1 VNRAATSAALRR
13 NSAGLTLALGAFG
26 LALLISF
33 AVPAIP
39 TLTAC
44 VVLGILFTALPWR
57 DSVRTTVKP
66 GLAIAA
72 RRLLRIG
79 VVLLGFKLSLMTIA
93 ELGGL
98 VLGMIVAIVVITFFF
113 TWGLGRMMRLPGQ
126 QPMLLAAGFS
136 ICGASAIGAMAGMTR
151 AKDSDTATPIALVTL
166 CGTLAIAL
174 LPALRPLLG
183 LDAAEFGMWVGASVH
198 DVGQVVATAQIAGAT
213 ALAVAVVVKLT
224 RVAMLAPMV
233 ALAGILVARSDRKAA
248 ANAASA
254 EGVETAAASTSSAAA
269 ASGDLRGAGAVPKAV
284 KRPAIL
290 PLFVVGFLSAVLVR
304 TFVPLPDGFLEVA
317 AYGQELVLG
326 MALFAL
332 GAAISI
338 DTLIRTGG
346 RALAVALISWAII
359 ALLSLSAVEVACAAG
374 VAALG

>member
-1 VNRAATSAALRR
+1 MNSPQEQTAFRR
-13 NSAGLTLALGAFG
+13 ISPGLGLALGAFG

-33 AVPAIP
+33 LVPAIP

-44 VVLGILFTALPWR
+44 VVLGILFSALPWR
-57 DSVRTTVKP
+57 TAVRSEVKP

-79 VVLLGFKLSLMTIA
+79 VVLLGFKLSLVNIA
-93 ELGGL
+93 ELGWL
-98 VLGMIVAIVVITFFF
+98 VLGMIVAIVIITFFF
-113 TWGLGRMMRLPGQ
+113 TWGLGRMLRLPGQ
-126 QPMLLAAGFS
+126 QPILIAAGFS

-183 LDAAEFGMWVGASVH
+183 LDTAEFGMWVGASVH

-233 ALAGILVARSDRKAA
+233 ALAGVVVARSDRRAA
-248 ANAASA
+248 IA
-254 EGVETAAASTSSAAA
+254 GTLTAADSASIDSAAQLTRA
-269 ASGDLRGAGAVPKAV
+269 

-290 PLFVVGFLSAVLVR
+290 PLFVVGFLAAVLVR
-304 TFVPLPDGFLEVA
+304 TFAPLPDGFLEVA

-326 MALFAL
+326 MALFGL
-332 GAAISI
+332 GASISLGN
-338 DTLIRTGG
+338 LIRTGG
-346 RALAVALISWAII
+346 RALGVALISWAVI
-359 ALLSLSAVEVACAAG
+359 ALLSLGAVEIARAAG

>member
-1 VNRAATSAALRR
+1 MNNPQEQTAFRR
-13 NSAGLTLALGAFG
+13 ISPGLGLALGAFG

-33 AVPAIP
+33 LVAAIP

-44 VVLGILFTALPWR
+44 VVLGILFSALPWR
-57 DSVRTTVKP
+57 NAVRSEVKP

-79 VVLLGFKLSLMTIA
+79 VVLLGFKLSLVNIA
-93 ELGGL
+93 ELGWL
-98 VLGMIVAIVVITFFF
+98 VLGMIVLIVVITFFF
-113 TWGLGRMMRLPGQ
+113 TWGLGRMLRLPGQ
-126 QPMLLAAGFS
+126 QPMLIAAGFS

-151 AKDSDTATPIALVTL
+151 AKDSDTATPVALVTL

-183 LDAAEFGMWVGASVH
+183 LDTAEFGMWVGASVH

-233 ALAGILVARSDRKAA
+233 ALAGVVVARSDRKAA
-248 ANAASA
+248 AAANTTEAVNDNALGANAADA
-254 EGVETAAASTSSAAA
+254 NAL
-269 ASGDLRGAGAVPKAV
+269 DLKPA

-290 PLFVVGFLSAVLVR
+290 PLFVVGFLAAVLVR

-317 AYGQELVLG
+317 AYVQELVLG
-326 MALFAL
+326 MALFGL
-332 GAAISI
+332 GASISI
-338 DTLIRTGG
+338 GNLVRTGG
-346 RALAVALISWAII
+346 RALVVALISWAVI
-359 ALLSLSAVEVACAAG
+359 ALLSYGAVEIARAAG

>member
-1 VNRAATSAALRR
+1 MNNLQVPTAFRR
-13 NSAGLTLALGAFG
+13 NSPGLG
-26 LALLISF
+26 LALAAFALAVLISF
-33 AVPAIP
+33 LVPAIP

-44 VVLGILFTALPWR
+44 VVLGILFAALPWR
-57 DSVRTTVKP
+57 GSVRAEVKP

-79 VVLLGFKLSLMTIA
+79 VVLLGFKLSLVNIA
-93 ELGGL
+93 ELGWL

-113 TWGLGRMMRLPGQ
+113 TWGIGRMLRLPGQ
-126 QPMLLAAGFS
+126 QSVLIAAGFS
-136 ICGASAIGAMAGMTR
+136 ICGASAIGAMAGVTR

-183 LDAAEFGMWVGASVH
+183 LDTAEFGMWVGASVH

-233 ALAGILVARSDRKAA
+233 ALAGVVAARADR
-248 ANAASA
+248 
-254 EGVETAAASTSSAAA
+254 VQAAA
-269 ASGDLRGAGAVPKAV
+269 ASAAGEPAADRGEV

-290 PLFVVGFLSAVLVR
+290 PLFVVGFLAAVLVR
-304 TFVPLPDGFLEVA
+304 TFVPLSDGFLEAA

-326 MALFAL
+326 MALFGL
-332 GAAISI
+332 GASISI
-338 DTLIRTGG
+338 GNLVRTGG
-346 RALAVALISWAII
+346 RALVVALISWAVI
-359 ALLSLSAVEVACAAG
+359 ALLSYGAVEIARAAG

>member
-1 VNRAATSAALRR
+1 MNNVQVPTAFRR
-13 NSAGLTLALGAFG
+13 NSPGLGLALAAFA

-33 AVPAIP
+33 LVPAIP

-44 VVLGILFTALPWR
+44 VVLGILFAALPWR
-57 DSVRTTVKP
+57 GSVRAEVKP

-79 VVLLGFKLSLMTIA
+79 VVLLGFKLSLVNIA
-93 ELGGL
+93 ELGWL
-98 VLGMIVAIVVITFFF
+98 VLGMIVAIVIITFFV
-113 TWGLGRMMRLPGQ
+113 TWGLGRMLRLPGQ
-126 QPMLLAAGFS
+126 QPVLIAAGFS
-136 ICGASAIGAMAGMTR
+136 ICGASAIGAMAGVTR

-183 LDAAEFGMWVGASVH
+183 LDTAEFGMWVGASVH

-233 ALAGILVARSDRKAA
+233 ALAGIVAARADRAQA
-248 ANAASA
+248 VAASDT
-254 EGVETAAASTSSAAA
+254 VDSAA
-269 ASGDLRGAGAVPKAV
+269 DRGKV

-290 PLFVVGFLSAVLVR
+290 PLFVVGFLAAVLLR
-304 TFVPLPDGFLEVA
+304 TFIPLSDGFLEAA

-326 MALFAL
+326 MALFGL
-332 GAAISI
+332 GASISI
-338 DTLIRTGG
+338 GNLVRTGG
-346 RALAVALISWAII
+346 RALVVALISWAVI
-359 ALLSLSAVEVACAAG
+359 ALLSYGAVEIARAAG